1 MVIAYSYRIKYAD
14 DCYWIFLDEILLA
27 TITPGEQNSW
37 LVNIKISGDN
47 YLFTKT
53 GRLNPSV
60 SIHNINSRECI
71 GNISIPLFPVIFQRS
86 EFLRND
92 GATISWISKSFFSF
106 HWVWKLND
114 DILVEGVEDFVRSDN
129 RGVIKLSAYQ
139 HESYLLI
146 IAGMFLSIRRRRR
159 FLFGLFAVQHKT
171 IKYQHSPDEEKS
183 LSAM

>member
-1 MVIAYSYRIKYAD
+1 MVVAYSYRIKYAD

-37 LVNIKISGDN
+37 LVNIKISGEN

-60 SIHNINSRECI
+60 SIHNINTGEI
-71 GNISIPLFPVIFQRS
+71 TGNIAMPLFPVIFQRS

-92 GATISWISKSFFSF
+92 GTKISWISKSFFSF
-106 HWVWKLND
+106 HWVWKLNN
-114 DILVEGVEDFVRSDN
+114 DILVEGVEDFVRSGN

-146 IAGMFLSIRRRRR
+146 IAGIFLSIRRRRR
-159 FLFGLFAVQHKT
+159 LLFGLFDVQRKVINDHYGLAEK
-171 IKYQHSPDEEKS
+171 KS
-183 LSAM
+183 LSTF